1 MPLIREHTYTLD
13 IQLGTYLRHFPA
25 KEGHEAVLKA
35 LKPSSRLAGRET
47 LPAQAR
53 FALSPTPPQSQVG
66 SEHSVKGK
74 KLWQPDQ
81 AWAMLIRKAPEN

>member
-1 MPLIREHTYTLD
+1 VPLIREHTYTLD

-25 KEGHEAVLKA
+25 KEAVLKA

-47 LPAQAR
+47 LPAQAG

>member
-1 MPLIREHTYTLD
+1 MYTLD

-47 LPAQAR
+47 LPAQAG